1 LNGTNYRTRLIE
13 DLGVIGR
20 DRWDALVRA
29 SMQCARHAGRT
40 GPDQESIA
48 PAATGRPDPLLP
60 AFLRYDFLHALQTTG
75 CVGPGTG
82 WQPLFLTL
90 WRAGELVAA
99 TPLYAKAHSYGEYVF
114 DWAWADAYERHGLQ
128 YYPKLLSAIPF
139 TPVSGPRLLAAD
151 AQAQGALIQ
160 ALIDQARQSGLSSL
174 HILFPPSDEAHAL
187 RAAGLMLRHSVQFHW
202 HNAGHADFE
211 SFLAT
216 LAQPKRKKI
225 RAERR
230 KVAQAGIRFERL
242 VGTAIESHHWEFFA
256 RCYSNTYA
264 EHHSSPYLSQ
274 AFFETIGRT
283 MPENLVLI
291 VARRADRLIA
301 ASLLVRDADR
311 LYGRYWGA
319 LERVDCLHFETAY
332 YQAIEAA
339 IELGAGTLEG
349 GAQGEHKMAR
359 GFLPE
364 PTCSAHWLAEPA
376 FADAIDRFLA
386 REGNAMAG
394 YIDELRER
402 SPFLTGSR

>member
-1 LNGTNYRTRLIE
+1 MNGLNYRTRLIE
-13 DLGVIGR
+13 DLGLIGR
-20 DRWDALVRA
+20 DRWDGLVRA
-29 SMQCARHAGRT
+29 SMRCADPAG
-40 GPDQESIA
+40 ESCR
-48 PAATGRPDPLLP
+48 ATDGLSSGQPDPLLP
-60 AFLRYDFLHALQTTG
+60 AFLRYDFLHALQHTG

-90 WRAGELVAA
+90 WHNKQLLAA

-139 TPVSGPRLLAAD
+139 TPVTGPRLLAVD
-151 AQAQGALIQ
+151 AQAQGALID
-160 ALIDQARQSGLSSL
+160 ALLEQARESRLSSL
-174 HILFPPSDEAHAL
+174 HLLYPRADEAEAL
-187 RAAGLMLRHSVQFHW
+187 RAAGLMLRRSVQFHW
-202 HNAGHADFE
+202 RNDGYPDFE

-230 KVAQAGIRFERL
+230 KVAQAGITFERL
-242 VGTAIESHHWEFFA
+242 IGGAIEQRHWEFFA
-256 RCYSNTYA
+256 RCYGNTYA
-264 EHHSSPYLSQ
+264 EHHSSPYLNQ
-274 AFFETIGRT
+274 AFFERIGQT

-291 VARRADRLIA
+291 LAKRGDQPIA

-319 LERVDCLHFETAY
+319 IERVDCLHFETAY

-339 IELGAGTLEG
+339 IDLGAGVLEG

-364 PTCSAHWLAEPA
+364 ATCSVHWLAEPA
-376 FADAIDRFLA
+376 FADAVDRFLA

-402 SPFLTGSR
+402 SPFIADSR